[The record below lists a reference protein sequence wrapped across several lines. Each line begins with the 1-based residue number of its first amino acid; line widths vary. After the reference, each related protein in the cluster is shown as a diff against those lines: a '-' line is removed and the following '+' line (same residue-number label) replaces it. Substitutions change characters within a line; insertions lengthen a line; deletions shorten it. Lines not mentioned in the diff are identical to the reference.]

1 MLCQLIIT
9 TQLEESTVRKV
20 ISMIHLSLDG
30 LTAGPNDELD
40 WISYDRELEQYAHS
54 MHAIT
59 DAVIWGRRTYEGMA
73 SYWLTVPGNPESTP
87 DELEHARFLEDSTKI
102 VVSRTLDRVA
112 WGDAQNTVLIK
123 DNIAD
128 EINKIKQQPGKDI
141 WFLGSTT
148 LAQTFMQLDLIDEYR
163 ININP
168 TVLGQ
173 GKPLFAGVTRAFPLK
188 LLESRP
194 LASGVIVLRYEP
206 VRTAAGA

>member
-1 MLCQLIIT
+1 M
-9 TQLEESTVRKV
+9 RRV

-30 LTAGPNDELD
+30 FASGPNDELD
-40 WISYDRELEQYAHS
+40 WIAYDDELERYAHS
-54 MHAIT
+54 LHAQT
-59 DAVIWGRRTYEGMA
+59 DAVIWGRRTYQGMA
-73 SYWLTVPGNPESTP
+73 SYWLTIPGNPESTP
-87 DELEHARFLEDSTKI
+87 AEREHAQYLQDATKI
-102 VVSRTLDRVA
+102 VVSRTLDHID
-112 WGDAQNTVLIK
+112 WDGAQNTVLIK

-128 EINKIKQQPGKDI
+128 EINHIKQQPGKDI

-188 LLESRP
+188 LLESRS
-194 LASGVIVLRYEP
+194 LASGVIALRYEP
-206 VRTAAGA
+206 VRTAGGG

>member
-1 MLCQLIIT
+1 MLCWLT
-9 TQLEESTVRKV
+9 VTVRREESTLRKV

-30 LTAGPNDELD
+30 FAAGPNDELD
-40 WISYDRELEQYAHS
+40 WISYDHELEQYAHS

-73 SYWLTVPGNPESTP
+73 GYWLTIPGNPESTLA
-87 DELEHARFLEDSTKI
+87 ELEHARFLEDSTKI

-141 WFLGSTT
+141 WFLGSVA

-188 LLESRP
+188 LLESRT
-194 LASGVIVLRYEP
+194 LKSGVVALRYEP
-206 VRTAAGA
+206 DRT